1 MRMFNFIRQGF
12 NVKGTMAFAM
22 ASVLFTLSHSCW
34 AGECQMN
41 NGKGGTTTLINSEYS
56 GGTVRLPP
64 PGNYAS
70 TLFNVNLT
78 PGIQAKCGAGDD
90 GFNLVSQTNPT
101 LLMGSSYGRAM
112 FETNIPGIYYS
123 VRVHTAESDG
133 GMGGYF
139 AMNTTGWTTVA
150 SSGKSDPWDEKWINT
165 SVQIY
170 IDEGYRGNPN
180 KETSIRPKPG
190 TLGKMGIGNPND
202 SDNQPWTFVVNED
215 SFQIPIVLPT
225 CDMAMLSDGTNNVNL
240 GEYYVSD
247 IKNNRVKD
255 IPFSISLSNCTG
267 VANITTKLTTSKLT
281 GKNNDLLGNTLSS
294 GAEGAGVRIMYN
306 GTSQLLPNNPDS
318 SYVITDY
325 QTPESKQINYVA
337 QLVANGNTVKP
348 GSFKATGVFTLSYD

>member
-1 MRMFNFIRQGF
+1 
-12 NVKGTMAFAM
+12 
-22 ASVLFTLSHSCW
+22 
-34 AGECQMN
+34 
-41 NGKGGTTTLINSEYS
+41 
-56 GGTVRLPP
+56 
-64 PGNYAS
+64 
-70 TLFNVNLT
+70 
-78 PGIQAKCGAGDD
+78 
-90 GFNLVSQTNPT
+90 
-101 LLMGSSYGRAM
+101 
-112 FETNIPGIYYS
+112 
-123 VRVHTAESDG
+123 
-133 GMGGYF
+133 MGGYF

-150 SSGKSDPWDEKWINT
+150 SSGKSDPWDRKWINT

-180 KETSIRPKPG
+180 KETAIRPKPG
-190 TLGKMGIGNPND
+190 TLGKMAIGNPDDTN
-202 SDNQPWTFVVNED
+202 NQPWTFVVNED

-294 GAEGAGVRIMYN
+294 GAEGAGVKIMYN

>member
-1 MRMFNFIRQGF
+1 
-12 NVKGTMAFAM
+12 
-22 ASVLFTLSHSCW
+22 
-34 AGECQMN
+34 
-41 NGKGGTTTLINSEYS
+41 
-56 GGTVRLPP
+56 
-64 PGNYAS
+64 
-70 TLFNVNLT
+70 
-78 PGIQAKCGAGDD
+78 
-90 GFNLVSQTNPT
+90 
-101 LLMGSSYGRAM
+101 M

-139 AMNTTGWTTVA
+139 AMNTTDWTTVA
-150 SSGKSDPWDEKWINT
+150 SSGNSDPWDEKWINT

-170 IDEGYRGNPN
+170 IDAGYRGNPN

-190 TLGKMGIGNPND
+190 TLGKMAIGNPND
-202 SDNQPWTFVVNED
+202 SNNQPWTFVVNED

-255 IPFSISLSNCTG
+255 IPFSISLSNCTS

-294 GAEGAGVRIMYN
+294 GAEGAGVKIMYN

-337 QLVANGNTVKP
+337 QLVANGSTVKP

>member
-1 MRMFNFIRQGF
+1 MFNFIRQGF
-12 NVKGTMAFAM
+12 NVKGTMTFAM
-22 ASVLFTLSHSCW
+22 ASALFTLSHSCW

-41 NGKGGTTTLINSEYS
+41 NGKGGTTTLINSDYS

-78 PGIQAKCGAGDD
+78 PGIQAKCGPGDD

-123 VRVHTAESDG
+123 VRVHTAES
-133 GMGGYF
+133 
-139 AMNTTGWTTVA
+139 TGWTTVA

-190 TLGKMGIGNPND
+190 TLGKMAIGNPDD
-202 SDNQPWTFVVNED
+202 SDNQPWTFMVNED

-267 VANITTKLTTSKLT
+267 VANITTKLTT
-281 GKNNDLLGNTLSS
+281 GKNNDLLGNTLTS
-294 GAEGAGVRIMYN
+294 GAEGAGVKIMYN